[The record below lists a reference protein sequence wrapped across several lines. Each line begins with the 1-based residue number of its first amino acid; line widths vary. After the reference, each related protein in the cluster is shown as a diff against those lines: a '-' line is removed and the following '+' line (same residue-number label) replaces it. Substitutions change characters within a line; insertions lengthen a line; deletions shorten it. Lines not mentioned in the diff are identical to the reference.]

1 METAKGPEHPA
12 LVTLFLCGDVMTGR
26 GVDQVLPHPSDPCL
40 HELYVQSA
48 LEYVEM
54 AERKNG
60 PICKPVDFSYIWGDG
75 IEELARIAPDARIV
89 NLETSITTSED
100 WIAKGINYRMH
111 PGNVPCITAAEIDC
125 CVLANNHV
133 LDWGCAGLADTLRI
147 LRKANVKPAGA
158 GLNLAEAEAPAAMEI
173 AGEGR
178 VLVFSFGSMTSG
190 IPPDWAATGD
200 NPGINFL
207 ETLSNT
213 EVNRIASRIHEVKR
227 KRDVVVASIH
237 WGDNWGWEI
246 PQSQRDFAHKLVDSA
261 AVDVVHGHSSHH
273 LKGIEVYQGK
283 PILYGC
289 GDFIDDYEGIG
300 GREEYRS
307 ELVLMYFVTIDAG
320 RHDLVRLEMAPFE
333 IRRFRLNRAS
343 EEQVAWLRHAIN
355 RESGQ
360 FGVSVRRKSGHNF
373 MLEWR

>member
-1 METAKGPEHPA
+1 
-12 LVTLFLCGDVMTGR
+12 
-26 GVDQVLPHPSDPCL
+26 
-40 HELYVQSA
+40 
-48 LEYVEM
+48 
-54 AERKNG
+54 
-60 PICKPVDFSYIWGDG
+60 
-75 IEELARIAPDARIV
+75 
-89 NLETSITTSED
+89 
-100 WIAKGINYRMH
+100 MH
-111 PGNVPCITAAEIDC
+111 PGNVPCIAAAEIDC

-133 LDWGCAGLADTLRI
+133 LDWGCAGLADTLRT

-307 ELVLMYFVTIDAG
+307 ELVFMYFVTIDAG

-360 FGVSVRRKSGHNF
+360 FGVSVRWKSGHNF

>member
-1 METAKGPEHPA
+1 METANSPKHPA

-26 GVDQVLPHPSDPCL
+26 GVDQVLPHPSLPQL
-40 HELYVQSA
+40 HESFVQSA

-60 PICKPVDFSYIWGDG
+60 PISKPVNFSYVWGDG
-75 IEELARIAPDARIV
+75 IEELARVTPDARII

-111 PGNVPCITAAEIDC
+111 PDNIPCIRAAGIDC
-125 CVLANNHV
+125 CALANNHV
-133 LDWGCAGLADTLRI
+133 LDWGDAGLVDTLRN
-147 LRKANVKPAGA
+147 LRRANVKTAGA
-158 GLNLAEAEAPAAMEI
+158 GLNVAEAEAPAAIEV
-173 AGEGR
+173 AGRGR

-190 IPPDWAATGD
+190 IPHDWAATSD
-200 NPGINFL
+200 EPGVNFL
-207 ETLSNT
+207 EALTDA
-213 EVNRIASRIHEVKR
+213 EVNRIASRIRGMKR
-227 KRDVVVASIH
+227 ERDIVVASIH
-237 WGDNWGWEI
+237 WGDNWGWTI

-261 AVDVVHGHSSHH
+261 AVDVVYGHSSHH
-273 LKGIEVYQGK
+273 PKGIEVYRQK

-289 GDFIDDYEGIG
+289 GDFIDDYEGIS
-300 GREEYRS
+300 GREEYRG

-320 RHDLVRLEMAPFE
+320 RHELVRLEMTPFE
-333 IRRFRLNRAS
+333 IKRFRLNRAS
-343 EEQVAWLRHAIN
+343 EEQARWLWHMLN

-360 FGVSVRRKSGHNF
+360 FGVSVRWRSGHNF